1 MRSIINTTTRI
12 ILFLAQVIFFICVG
26 HAQPQ
31 PTPLPTAIEPV
42 ARFEFDDNFDN
53 ATGTSVKGQTSG
65 SPTFVRGLNRRAL
78 RLRSGDAVA
87 GLTIEGMGL
96 PSHASRDFSV
106 QYWISTTAS
115 SESRMVLL
123 SQKDTENNSLA
134 SQKVP
139 GWVFFMSHGS
149 WAWNMGSGERRL
161 TYERDNGEHMP
172 LNDGRWHQLTMTY
185 DSALTEVR
193 LYYDGVNKT
202 IYNLSDSEGFD
213 FTSTQALIVGGTG
226 KTSSARNEIVPAIY
240 DGAEKLQQLVD
251 VFNAFELD
259 KVEPDEFVKLI
270 VEPEVL
276 FDEKV
281 RTRARTLG
289 AEGESFIASMRSADF
304 TQVSQAESAL
314 MQNPYTVH
322 QVFSFMDA
330 APLMKIFS
338 LVDDKVVIDNIAAN
352 VFSERERLYPTDFDI
367 DNLAIWE
374 RAVSAKEI
382 RDSYS
387 AHFEPVVADHEQSI
401 DSITTGIWNIFHGGL
416 HFSVDEHGW
425 DARLGIAQIL
435 DREGID
441 VLMMQETYS
450 AGDFIAAE
458 LGYYF
463 ATTVDLDYLNQG
475 SNISVLS
482 RYPIRELLVPE
493 EASFNNVAVRVAISE
508 TQDVWV
514 ISNWY
519 GMEAF
524 PPVFEFHQS
533 RFADTVTIPVF
544 FGGDFNAV
552 PHIDGG
558 DSPASKVMMSAGFT
572 DAYRSLYPDVGEFPG
587 VTYRN
592 KSRIDQLY
600 YKGTSLHHT
609 STRLVNSWPA
619 GFPSDH
625 YLLRSV
631 FELR

>member
-1 MRSIINTTTRI
+1 MNTNTRI
-12 ILFLAQVIFFICVG
+12 ILFLALGASFVCG
-26 HAQPQ
+26 CHAQPQ
-31 PTPLPTAIEPV
+31 STPPPTATGPV
-42 ARFEFDDNFDN
+42 ARFEFDDHFNN
-53 ATGTSVKGQTSG
+53 ATETLITGQTSG
-65 SPTFVRGLNRRAL
+65 STAFVRGLEHLAL
-78 RLRSGDAVA
+78 RLRSGDAA
-87 GLTIEGMGL
+87 AAFTIEGDGL
-96 PSHASRDFSV
+96 PTDANRDFSV
-106 QYWISTTAS
+106 QYWIRTTANP
-115 SESRMVLL
+115 ESRMVLL
-123 SQKDTENNSLA
+123 SQKDTESNSLA

-139 GWVFFMSHGS
+139 GWVFYMSGGT
-149 WAWNMGSGERRL
+149 WAWNMGSGDRRL

-185 DSALTEVR
+185 DSALAEVR
-193 LYYDGVNKT
+193 LYYDGINKA

-213 FTSTQALIVGGTG
+213 FTSTQPLIVGGTE
-226 KTSSARNEIVPAIY
+226 KKSSARTEIVPTIY
-240 DGAEKLQQLVD
+240 DGAEKLQQLID
-251 VFNAFELD
+251 AFNAFELD
-259 KVEPDEFVKLI
+259 NVEPDELVRLV

-276 FDEKV
+276 FEEKI
-281 RTRARTLG
+281 RTRAQTLG
-289 AEGESFIASMRSADF
+289 TESESFIASMRSADF
-304 TQVSQAESAL
+304 TRVTRAEAEL

-322 QVFSFMDA
+322 QVFSFMDV
-330 APLMKIFS
+330 APLMHIFS
-338 LVDDKVVIDNIAAN
+338 LVDDTIVIDDSAAE
-352 VFSERERLYPTDFDI
+352 VYSERERLYPTDFDI

-374 RAVSAKEI
+374 RTVSAEEI
-382 RDSYS
+382 CESY
-387 AHFEPVVADHEQSI
+387 AVHFDPVVADLEPSI
-401 DSITTGIWNIFHGGL
+401 ESITTGIWNIFHGGL

-435 DREGID
+435 EREGID

-475 SNISVLS
+475 SNISVFS

-493 EASFNNVAVRVAISE
+493 EASFNNVAVRIAISE

-524 PPVFEFHQS
+524 PTVFEFHQS
-533 RFADTVTIPVF
+533 RFADTAKTPVF

-552 PHIDGG
+552 PHTDGG
-558 DSPASKVMMSAGFT
+558 DSPASEAMQRAGFT
-572 DAYRSLYPDVGEFPG
+572 DAYRSLYPDVGKFPG

-600 YKGTSLHHT
+600 YKGKSLHHK
-609 STRLVNSWPA
+609 STRLINSWPA

>member
-1 MRSIINTTTRI
+1 MNPNMRI
-12 ILFLAQVIFFICVG
+12 ILFLALVTSLRCG
-26 HAQPQ
+26 SHAQP
-31 PTPLPTAIEPV
+31 PPTATGPV
-42 ARFEFDDNFDN
+42 ARFEFDDNYKSG
-53 ATGTSVKGQTSG
+53 TGASVTGQTRG
-65 SPTFVRGLNRRAL
+65 STSFVRGLEHHAL
-78 RLRSGDAVA
+78 RLRSGDAAA

-96 PSHASRDFSV
+96 TANANRDFSV
-106 QYWISTTAS
+106 QYWIRTTADS
-115 SESRMVLL
+115 DSRMVLL
-123 SQKDTENNSLA
+123 SQKDTKNNSLA

-139 GWVFFMSHGS
+139 GWVFYMSGGT

-185 DSALTEVR
+185 DSALAEVR
-193 LYYDGVNKT
+193 LYYDGVNKA

-213 FTSTQALIVGGTG
+213 FTSTQPLIIGGTG
-226 KTSSARNEIVPAIY
+226 QNSNSRQEIVPTIY
-240 DGAEKLQQLVD
+240 DGAVKLQQLVD
-251 VFNAFELD
+251 AFNAFELD
-259 KVEPDEFVKLI
+259 NVKPDELVRLV

-276 FDEKV
+276 FEEKI
-281 RTRARTLG
+281 RARAQTLG
-289 AEGESFIASMRSADF
+289 AESESFIASMRSTDF
-304 TQVSQAESAL
+304 TRVSQAESAL

-322 QVFSFMDA
+322 QVFSFMDV
-330 APLMKIFS
+330 APLMKTYS
-338 LVDDKVVIDNIAAN
+338 LVDKKIVIDHVAAEYY
-352 VFSERERLYPTDFDI
+352 SERERLYSTDFDI

-374 RAVSAKEI
+374 RAVSAEEI
-382 RDSYS
+382 RKSY
-387 AHFEPVVADHEQSI
+387 AVHFEPIIADLEPSI

-435 DREGID
+435 EREGID

-475 SNISVLS
+475 SNISVFS
-482 RYPIRELLVPE
+482 RYPIRELLVPDD
-493 EASFNNVAVRVAISE
+493 ASFHNVAVRIAISE

-524 PPVFEFHQS
+524 PAVFEFHQS
-533 RFADTVTIPVF
+533 RFADTATTPVF

-552 PHIDGG
+552 THTDGG
-558 DSPASKVMMSAGFT
+558 DSPASKAMLSAGFT
-572 DAYRSLYPDVGEFPG
+572 DAYRSLYPDVAKFPG

-600 YKGTSLHHT
+600 YKGTSLHLK
-609 STRLVNSWPA
+609 STRLINSWPA